1 MWPFTRSKERTM
13 QTRRIDENFAVS
25 GQITPAQ
32 VEEVAAAGFKSI
44 LCARPDM
51 EEPGQPSFG
60 LIAQAAEKAGLKAVH
75 IPISGQ
81 LSEGA
86 LIRMERA
93 LAELPMPMLGYCRSG
108 ARAGSLYSAIQ
119 RSRA

>member
-1 MWPFTRSKERTM
+1 MWPFTRTSERKM
-13 QTRRIDENFAVS
+13 HVRRIDDRFAVT
-25 GQITPAQ
+25 GQITPDQIA
-32 VEEVAAAGFKSI
+32 EIAAAGFKSI

-60 LIAQAAEKAGLKAVH
+60 LIAQAAEKAGLKTVH

-86 LIRMERA
+86 LIKMERA
-93 LAELPMPMLGYCRSG
+93 LADLPMPILGYCRSG

-119 RSRA
+119 RSRG

>member
-1 MWPFTRSKERTM
+1 MWPFTRTSERKM
-13 QTRRIDENFAVS
+13 QFRRIDENFAVT

-51 EEPGQPSFG
+51 EEPGQPSFSQ
-60 LIAQAAEKAGLKAVH
+60 IAQAAEKAGIKTVH

-81 LSEGA
+81 LGEGA
-86 LIRMERA
+86 LIKMERA
-93 LAELPMPMLGYCRSG
+93 LKDLPMPMLGYCRSG
-108 ARAGSLYSAIQ
+108 ARAGSLYTAL
-119 RSRA
+119 RGAKA

>member
-1 MWPFTRSKERTM
+1 MWPFTRTSEREM
-13 QTRRIDENFAVS
+13 QFRRIDENFAVT

-51 EEPGQPSFG
+51 EEPGQPSFS
-60 LIAQAAEKAGLKAVH
+60 LIAQAAEKAGLKTVH

-86 LIRMERA
+86 LIKMERA
-93 LAELPMPMLGYCRSG
+93 LNDLPMPMLGYCRSG
-108 ARAGSLYSAIQ
+108 ARAGSLYSAL
-119 RSRA
+119 RSAKA

>member
-1 MWPFTRSKERTM
+1 MWPFTRTSERKM
-13 QTRRIDENFAVS
+13 QFRRIDENFAVT

-51 EEPGQPSFG
+51 EEPDQPSFS
-60 LIAQAAEKAGLKAVH
+60 LIAQAAERAGIKTVH

-81 LSEGA
+81 LGEGA
-86 LIRMERA
+86 LIKMERA
-93 LAELPMPMLGYCRSG
+93 LKDLPMPMLGYCRSG
-108 ARAGSLYSAIQ
+108 ARAGSLYTAL
-119 RSRA
+119 RGAKA